1 MVVVS
6 QVAMLE
12 LQSQDRSRGEILR
25 LDQLVWLELLDQ
37 LVGVGEAIYVEV
49 IWGGSESVKLIHLCS
64 VW

>member
-25 LDQLVWLELLDQ
+25 QDQLVWLELLDQ

-49 IWGGSESVKLIHLCS
+49 IWGEVNLSNWFTFCS
-64 VW
+64 IW